1 MESKKIQVLKW
12 SVIILVVLN
21 ILMLV
26 QNFMK
31 PSQKHNGMMPPHEGP
46 SARIKEDLGLTD
58 EQMKTFEVLKADHQR
73 AMRDFHEQGR
83 DLRDR
88 YFELLKSDVVDAVAK
103 AELEK
108 RISEN
113 QIQIEQITF
122 DHFKKV
128 RELCED
134 EQKKKFDDAIQHIL
148 RGMRHQGPPPPPHP

>member
-12 SVIILVVLN
+12 SVIILVILN
-21 ILMLV
+21 ILMLI

-31 PSQKHNGMMPPHEGP
+31 QPQKHNGMMPPHEGP
-46 SARIKEDLGLTD
+46 STRIKEDLGLTD
-58 EQMKTFEVLKADHQR
+58 EQMKTFEVLKTEHQQV
-73 AMRDFHEQGR
+73 MRNFHEQGR

-88 YFELLKSDVVDAVAK
+88 YFDLLKSDIVDTVAK

-128 RELCED
+128 RELCD
-134 EQKKKFDDAIQHIL
+134 GEQKKKFDDVIQHIL
-148 RGMRHQGPPPPPHP
+148 RGMRHQGPPPPHP